1 MHVARVFRYVA
12 VVVAAAVCTG
22 VAVSATGIADG
33 PLDAGGTVSACV
45 GRSGAVHVVPAGT
58 ECHRNQTPLAWSHV
72 RAYRILRAT
81 PDEVEITAV
90 GTGPIGFPAPEAP
103 PTEVLALELP
113 QGVYRVTAAVE
124 ARKAFGNGDLLCWA
138 EFAGRLPIFIR
149 AALGTD
155 PGHAMRATLGGG
167 GFVNV
172 PAEGGTVELACWQAS
187 NDAAGSPSG
196 ERPTV
201 FYAFLDAT
209 SVSRATLRRYG
220 SDTVTEIP

>member
-1 MHVARVFRYVA
+1 MHLPRVLRYGAVA
-12 VVVAAAVCTG
+12 VVAAACTG
-22 VAVSATGIADG
+22 VAVAATGVG
-33 PLDAGGTVSACV
+33 DAVFDTGGTIQGCV
-45 GRSGAVHVVPAGT
+45 GKSGMVQVVESGG
-58 ECHRNQTPLAWSHV
+58 ECHRSQTPLAWSHV
-72 RAYRILRAT
+72 RAFRILRAT

-90 GTGPIGFPAPEAP
+90 GSGPIGFPTSEAP
-103 PTEVLALELP
+103 PTEVVKLELP
-113 QGVYRVTAAVE
+113 QGVYRLTAAVE

-149 AALGTD
+149 ASLGTD

-172 PAEGGTVELACWQAS
+172 PAEGGTVTLACWQAS
-187 NDAAGSPSG
+187 NDAVGSPGG

-220 SDTVTEIP
+220 SDIVAEFP

>member
-1 MHVARVFRYVA
+1 MQLLRLLRYGVVA
-12 VVVAAAVCTG
+12 VAAAACTG
-22 VAVSATGIADG
+22 VAVSATGVVEA
-33 PLDAGGTVSACV
+33 LDTGGTIHGCV
-45 GRSGAVHVVPAGT
+45 GRSGDLRVGAAGAGCQQN
-58 ECHRNQTPLAWSHV
+58 ETPLAWSHV
-72 RAYRILRAT
+72 RSFRILRAT

-90 GTGPIGFPAPEAP
+90 GTGPLGFPTAEAP
-103 PTEVLALELP
+103 PTEVLALDLP
-113 QGVYRVTAAVE
+113 QGVYELTAAVA

-149 AALGTD
+149 TALGTD
-155 PGHAMRATLGGG
+155 PGHAMRTTVGGG

-172 PAEGGTVELACWQAS
+172 PADGGTVRLACWQAS

-201 FYAFLDAT
+201 FYAFLEAT

-220 SDTVTEIP
+220 SEVVTELP